1 MFLNSVIHSF
11 FTPKN
16 YDSLIIPSDL
26 FEESKPFT
34 LVEVPYFENAFK
46 NFIKNFEAFTIHLPS
61 HLRYRIAI
69 KWITRKVK

>member
-1 MFLNSVIHSF
+1 MFLNSVIHQF

-26 FEESKPFT
+26 FEESKRFT
-34 LVEVPYFENAFK
+34 LAEVPYCEEKENAPK
-46 NFIKNFEAFTIHLPS
+46 HFIKNFEAFTNHLPS

-69 KWITRKVK
+69 K